1 MEIEEVSSQILSP
14 SQEQALA
21 EVVSRRGDAEKLRQ
35 ELTGLIAEQKAIEI
49 SLAAI
54 EGLGGKCPTCRRPI
68 SGDKEKK
75 LRRCVNGL
83 PTWTD

>member
-1 MEIEEVSSQILSP
+1 LKQVQVEIEEVSSQILSP

-35 ELTGLIAEQKAIEI
+35 ELTGLIAIEI

-68 SGDKEKK
+68 SGDVKGEEIE
-75 LRRCVNGL
+75 GAA
-83 PTWTD
+83 